1 MQFDVEGAHGAGY
14 TYAEIADY
22 LGGHYGYDVAGARN
36 AGIPDAQLASY
47 LSRQGA
53 LYSELD
59 QSKQAGRAIE
69 DEIAM
74 LEAYGSDPDVPLPMR
89 YELGRQVAKGLAGM
103 ASGVAGAGAMLTPGA
118 LSRRLLEASQSMEE
132 MADIP
137 TGAPKSI
144 GEIESAGDFAGFAG
158 SMLAQQ
164 IPQLLLGAAAGGG
177 LAARGIAPA
186 RAAMLGPAITTFP
199 QEAGSIYSDI
209 VRQTGETGPAQR
221 AVALGGGL
229 ASAALESVGGESR
242 LFRNLL
248 QPGMGGSLP
257 RMAGRAAAEAAKS
270 AGAEAITEG
279 AQEAI
284 GALAPAVAGGRL
296 PSVGEFAERVGT
308 GALGGLLVGGAMGG
322 AGQLVGDVRQRA
334 VDARIDDI
342 VGQLGRTQADFGRVG
357 ANRLVEQQPPALLDQ
372 QPLFQPAPAPPLIP
386 ADQFEGRA
394 PITPELQIAQP
405 SAQTQ
410 LEIKPS
416 ARPSEVLGPRSKVSV
431 TPRPQRN
438 GRDTS
443 ARDEWDSTYGNMRRG
458 GRTHNDDGTPYQ
470 PTKLDEVMV
479 EFGNGLH
486 TASDA
491 SSYALNTIG
500 VTSSFL
506 AGNKVGEMLDAG
518 WVWDDQ
524 LGRMVD
530 PSDKTKMPWMF
541 WRQNEAGKTPTP
553 PTPPAPPTP
562 TAGTPQW
569 VVDNIDALYQ
579 EAIGKGVVDSIESM
593 SANGMVASVVAQRL
607 GIDPV
612 MVRAVRAK
620 LGIPSQDNAEEFN
633 AWLEKRNR
641 RAPTPTSTPQPA
653 SRLIRASQPVGGQQL
668 VAEALKPEEV
678 TPSPSRLIRPISEQP
693 SADDL
698 AKQPAQ
704 AAAPAPIEIA
714 AAVSTPQNAP
724 APAAAPAAAQAPKPS
739 TLDDDVAKAL
749 DVIKAERRVST
760 TLLQRR
766 LKFGYNRAV
775 RLIGELEARKIVGPA
790 PKEGGLRK
798 ILLEGFEEAPAPKPQ
813 EAKPK
818 VTNEAA
824 VTVPAV
830 GTQPVGQGNKEPE
843 GAGRV
848 DRPQEVRQGAV
859 PADVG
864 GGAQVEV
871 APLTARSKAIAMAE
885 QEIESLRIDPNA
897 KKSKAVALARKL
909 FNSGL
914 ISKPSFDAA
923 VRVSKGRGIGVDGV
937 LGEIKFKA
945 QPTKAKGPIAT
956 PTLKPRK
963 AKESKPPQLSQE
975 ASSAADAAEAE
986 LLGMISDDRDPEAGE
1001 PSTLGAS
1008 TEFERPSAPAAKPS
1022 RKADR
1027 VSYIAAMAK
1036 IASVYVAEAINK
1048 SKNFF
1053 APYMK
1058 RAARMAASNRKLR
1071 KYGVSDWIEAW
1082 NVAAANAGYAGAPKV
1097 GDLVQIRPSG
1107 LNLAI
1112 SPRNVQ
1118 VFGVV
1123 QSYTEDG
1130 NALVT
1135 ITDTSLAAT
1144 RVIGY
1149 RSGETVQV
1157 SGDDIIDASKRYVP
1171 EYEEST
1177 MDSKDRRS
1185 DATFNDDVARVS
1197 AAINDVVASIPIFN
1211 DLTELFGSF
1220 KPRSQMAEDGDLEGS
1235 EDDNE
1240 ADLGVRADEAAKQ
1253 PEQKRL
1259 GAIAELD
1266 AERLSGLTKAASSS
1280 GATRSDIAAWKDE
1293 VSKYNPNTAWPVV
1306 SKAISPAA
1314 RIAVETAFLLGDAQ
1328 NAVHKS
1334 VSAKRGSGLIV
1345 DSTLDKYARRVWN
1358 WAHGALF
1365 TGKGPTWAPFP
1376 KQKALDGANVD
1387 ALREA
1392 ATRQTVSVDQEGA
1405 LQLPDAPSESVGEG
1419 AGEAFSDLDTLSL
1432 MAFLDEVGRFDSG
1445 ESGRVRDASALRTS
1459 GTRVIRQLIAERVRS
1474 IEKALGGMVG
1484 SLDFKLAIDAV
1495 IGELMPRISSLG
1507 VTGAR
1512 TTRKLKG
1519 RYDLPVEVQG
1529 RLANK
1534 LSGLMYKRYLQYGA
1548 NSITEDTRLFSGPT
1562 SLLSSNKRLLSS
1574 GSYSIRDALGVVIA
1588 GMQPGSVPH
1597 RIATRLAALSE
1608 SGTVNVLSD
1617 ADFDAAASASGT
1629 ASNATAFYDIR
1640 TGDIYVR
1647 QSANAHD
1654 YLVMHEV
1661 VHALTVA
1668 RIKSDPAFR
1677 RQMLE
1682 LRREAAGMVQG
1693 DFYGLRDFGSDWVNA
1708 AEFVGEVLSNPRL
1721 QDALSTKPSP
1731 KQDSLWQRIKSFIA
1745 TKLGLA
1751 PANADDVQSA
1761 IIDAVMD
1768 AALVTPEVAVAKQ
1781 PAPAASDAAYMALA
1795 QRYEAGDESVV
1806 QELRRMVDEA
1816 AKMAGY
1822 DTTQRWHG
1830 TGMLSREFAGFTSHG
1845 GIPFT
1850 EFRPSKSGVL
1860 GPGIYTTT
1868 DIDDAWSWAKTAQ
1881 HEGRGQAR
1889 VIKLYIKPSDSWTSV
1904 NRSEYNRETGSFGRG
1919 PFDPNAQWAATGS
1932 PSSVKSSALI
1942 AYDPSGNII
1951 PLSKRFNPNEQSIL
1965 YASPEFGKRS
1975 DVVRATSAPGLESGQ
1990 ISRLETEAALKAG
2003 FVSKGVR
2010 NIINKATRVPP
2021 GYVVKRGKTPENF
2034 ETLAPDRKGVD
2045 ASIEIARAEE
2055 KAQTRLKWIIDAG
2068 KIATPEDLTEDQEAA
2083 AELFGVEVDQGGLG
2097 PMSLTEYRA
2106 QAKTDEEVSIL
2117 DEASVMGAAFVQD
2130 IKDQLDGQRAQ
2141 LAKLFEEVEATR
2153 EEKLDKIRT
2162 GSRKADYI
2170 EAVINS
2176 ERGGRLGSVFVDGM
2190 LEAFDEHVRRLGSI
2204 KAGLNDKVRRQ
2215 ADETAQKIKRIKSS
2229 TELYAALVKSVS
2241 KLMPA
2246 SVIAEAVASDS
2257 QAPVVA
2263 WIASNRASLIA
2274 DGVSPEVL
2282 ATLLDGDEAL
2292 LNRYT
2297 SLHKSLAKLAQYKA
2311 DAEKAKGDI
2320 EAFEKDWSEIWSN
2333 VRGLAYD
2340 EKLKTW
2346 VKKPGKDGK
2355 VKQTEPG
2362 SVTLRK
2368 WAGKYEKMVV
2378 AKADALEGVR
2388 LLDADIRRQDSD
2400 ILATIRTIDKLE
2412 RILEDEGLQREY
2424 ETAVDVTKASS
2435 PDARGTVDGT
2445 TITYRIGDRD
2455 FSVDQSGN
2463 KAKEAQSYPVI
2474 LEAAGA
2480 ARNALD
2486 PASSTYEKDAFE
2498 RRRLRLILMDLDRM
2512 SVDLSTSH
2520 VETGPADVISRIRN
2534 SFPLLQNMVT
2544 RNLIYRIIPGR
2555 LMTTL
2560 RGIGTVLDSTV
2571 TSITAANKNK
2581 VYGFGAQDIANARAI
2596 RSHPELDALR
2606 WNREVA
2612 NFIFAGNQSYQR
2624 YLLKVGDIIPQ
2635 TGHRITREDMDAARL
2650 QRRWSDKIY
2659 EIMTR
2664 QNRKDLGI
2672 EMYYPVEVED
2682 SRGVMRKP
2690 YAAGPMVV
2698 PRRFNRSKAKV
2709 ASDWLELGN
2718 NTDAKLAQLAQPS
2731 VFRDMALGHVAEIN
2745 SSEYK
2750 RFTLDADGRR
2760 MPSRLEGAYQ
2770 KLAVMWANGKAA
2782 LPKNIDDLFMQVHAA
2797 QEDSKDKL
2805 DLGAVKSAL
2814 IAELDAMADNINRYA
2829 NPKSEVDVKTG
2840 EVKSGER
2847 GLFDPAGIKVKVD
2860 PDGNFTKARRD
2871 MVGPSTF
2878 YDYSLASDIAR
2889 GSLAAGAL
2897 MQTRLVELRLMREVI
2912 SALDEEINKMVEA
2925 KGDKRSISALR
2936 FQADMLSNAY
2946 SLLFDKVAASSD
2958 RRGSSS
2964 LEEFINATKTG
2975 LLAMPQ
2981 SSVFNFASASAMSS
2995 WAQRYY
3001 LMRHTGDVVGGKPGR
3016 LGRATAVGRAGAA
3029 AVFDVVAVL
3038 ASRNKAMSRWLQ
3050 SNRKSIIPGIAKLA
3064 DLARRMQEADSLLR
3078 SYGIIPDEASLMQ
3091 RARDVVELGT
3101 SKYGVPYSEQDIEP
3115 TAWDK
3120 VRQLFARWMPAAVV
3134 VEVFRSAV
3142 PAGDRL
3148 ANIVTL
3154 VNSQDALR
3162 RALGMMAVAV
3172 DRRVKAVGD
3181 KAATPG
3187 YWANPENAITG
3198 DDVESMNV
3206 PRESLAIMK
3215 VEFAPLGGLDR
3226 LAYDYWRRMR
3236 EAKANGTPVSDVAPI
3251 ADPGITANIL
3261 TTLMGLTN
3269 VALDTNRPDVGNQNT
3284 VLGRTYNSIFTFMG
3298 WVNGFITFLTLANS
3312 VDPGRRG
3319 LSRLGVSIAS
3329 VIILAAILAAT
3340 GVPLLELKRLLY
3352 GLGTGREYPVIT
3364 AGNVI
3369 NDPSPTTIARLLGA
3383 AFALQVPYAG
3393 EGIASLVG
3401 ATQYRSSALDLTS
3414 LSLPLSMLGRTYE
3427 AIASGAKT
3435 GDYTGMLGQLSK
3447 ALVPPTGIVVNR
3459 LMADRSVIPD
3469 AVRSAVAARGSL
3481 EARESGGK
3489 GAQPTEFSNLVRR
3502 AVAAE
3507 AGGNKA
3513 EADRL
3518 VRKAVEVK
3526 SKDSS
3531 DPWGAVRSAV
3541 SASKPSMRAFGRKIT
3556 EEEEAG
3562 LTARMRSSQRS
3573 VYQRGNEAVDSLLGR
3588 VGGMAKSSKEAAT
3601 AGARAGGSGASR
3613 LIRGGAIAA
3622 ASKRI
3627 RAMRSS
3633 MRPPAIRA
3641 LRRKLSQSRLR
3652 IPRIGA
3658 SSRLQPRP
3666 TRLGPGL
3673 IASRQA

>member
-1 MQFDVEGAHGAGY
+1 MQFDVEGAREAGY
-14 TYAEIADY
+14 TDAQIADF
-22 LGGHYGYDVAGARN
+22 LGGQYGYDVAGARN

-53 LYSELD
+53 LYSDLA

-69 DEIAM
+69 DEMAM
-74 LEAYGSDPDVPLPMR
+74 LDAYGSDTEVPLPMR

-103 ASGVAGAGAMLTPGA
+103 ASGATGAGAMLTPGA
-118 LSRRLLEASQSMEE
+118 LSRRLLEAGQSMEE

-199 QEAGSIYSDI
+199 QEAGSIYSDT

-221 AVALGGGL
+221 AVAFGGGL

-270 AGAEAITEG
+270 AGAEALTEG

-322 AGQLVGDVRQRA
+322 AGQFVGDVRQRA

-357 ANRLVEQQPPALLDQ
+357 ANRLVEQQPPAFLDQ

-386 ADQFEGRA
+386 GDQFAGRDL
-394 PITPELQIAQP
+394 ITPEQEAAQVD
-405 SAQTQ
+405 AG
-410 LEIKPS
+410 L
-416 ARPSEVLGPRSKVSV
+416 A
-431 TPRPQRN
+431 
-438 GRDTS
+438 DT
-443 ARDEWDSTYGNMRRG
+443 G
-458 GRTHNDDGTPYQ
+458 
-470 PTKLDEVMV
+470 
-479 EFGNGLH
+479 
-486 TASDA
+486 DA
-491 SSYALNTIG
+491 SAYQRWLEL
-500 VTSSFL
+500 SSS
-506 AGNKVGEMLDAG
+506 
-518 WVWDDQ
+518 
-524 LGRMVD
+524 LGDESRYREWLKARASGQ
-530 PSDKTKMPWMF
+530 P
-541 WRQNEAGKTPTP
+541 A
-553 PTPPAPPTP
+553 APPDTP
-562 TAGTPQW
+562 A
-569 VVDNIDALYQ
+569 
-579 EAIGKGVVDSIESM
+579 
-593 SANGMVASVVAQRL
+593 
-607 GIDPV
+607 
-612 MVRAVRAK
+612 
-620 LGIPSQDNAEEFN
+620 
-633 AWLEKRNR
+633 
-641 RAPTPTSTPQPA
+641 
-653 SRLIRASQPVGGQQL
+653 
-668 VAEALKPEEV
+668 
-678 TPSPSRLIRPISEQP
+678 PSPSRHIRAVRMKPPEAPPSVQP
-693 SADDL
+693 TQEAV
-698 AKQPAQ
+698 PAQ
-704 AAAPAPIEIA
+704 TEAASAVPAPQQEA
-714 AAVSTPQNAP
+714 TPSTATAPQQEA
-724 APAAAPAAAQAPKPS
+724 APAAAPAPKPS

-749 DVIKAERRVST
+749 DVIKSERRVST

-766 LKFGYNRAV
+766 LKVGYNRAV

-813 EAKPK
+813 EVKPK

-830 GTQPVGQGNKEPE
+830 GAQPVGQGNKEPE

-871 APLTARSKAIAMAE
+871 APLTARAKAIAMAE

-914 ISKPSFDAA
+914 ISKSSFDAS

-937 LGEIKFKA
+937 LAEIKFKA
-945 QPTKAKGPIAT
+945 EPTKAKAPIAT
-956 PTLKPRK
+956 PAQKPRK
-963 AKESKPPQLSQE
+963 VKESKPPQLSQE

-986 LLGMISDDRDPEAGE
+986 LLGMISNEQDPEAGE

-1008 TEFERPSAPAAKPS
+1008 TEFGRQSAPAAKPS

-1036 IASVYVAEAINK
+1036 IASAYVAEAINK
-1048 SKNFF
+1048 SQKFF

-1058 RAARMAASNRKLR
+1058 RAARMAVSNRKLR

-1082 NVAAANAGYAGAPKV
+1082 NVAAANAGYAGAPRV
-1097 GDLVQIRPSG
+1097 GDLVQIKPSG

-1157 SGDDIIDASKRYVP
+1157 PGDDIIDASKRYVP
-1171 EYEEST
+1171 ESEESA
-1177 MDSKDRRS
+1177 MEAKERRS

-1197 AAINDVVASIPIFN
+1197 AAINDVVASVPIFN

-1220 KPRSQMAEDGDLEGS
+1220 KPRSQMAEDEDLEGG

-1240 ADLGVRADEAAKQ
+1240 ADLDVRDDEAAKQ

-1259 GAIAELD
+1259 GVIAELD

-1280 GATRSDIAAWKDE
+1280 GATRSDIAAWKEE
-1293 VSKYNPNTAWPVV
+1293 VSKYDANTAWPVV
-1306 SKAISPAA
+1306 SKSISPTA
-1314 RIAVETAFLLGDAQ
+1314 RIAVETAFLLSDAQ
-1328 NAVHKS
+1328 NAVSKS
-1334 VSAKRGSGLIV
+1334 VSAKRGSGLIA

-1358 WAHGALF
+1358 WAHDALF
-1365 TGKGPTWAPFP
+1365 TGNGATWKPFP
-1376 KQKALDGANVD
+1376 KQKALDGANID
-1387 ALREA
+1387 AMREA
-1392 ATRQTVSVDQEGA
+1392 ATRQTVSVDSEGA
-1405 LQLPDAPSESVGEG
+1405 LQLPDASSEAVGEG
-1419 AGEAFSDLDTLSL
+1419 AEEVFSDLDALSL
-1432 MAFLDEVGRFDSG
+1432 ITFLDEVGRFDSV
-1445 ESGRVRDASALRTS
+1445 ESGRVKDASAFRTS
-1459 GTRVIRQLIAERVRS
+1459 GTRLIRQLIAERVRS

-1495 IGELMPRISSLG
+1495 IGELMPRISSLS

-1512 TTRKLKG
+1512 TTRKLRG

-1529 RLANK
+1529 RIANK

-1548 NSITEDTRLFSGPT
+1548 DSITADTRLFSGPT

-1608 SGTVNVLSD
+1608 AGTVNVLSD
-1617 ADFDAAASASGT
+1617 ADFDAAASSSGT
-1629 ASNATAFYDIR
+1629 SSNATAFYDIR

-1708 AEFVGEVLSNPRL
+1708 AEFVGEVLSSPRL

-1768 AALVTPEVAVAKQ
+1768 AALVAPEVAVAKQ

-1795 QRYEAGDESVV
+1795 ERYESGDESVLP
-1806 QELRRMVDEA
+1806 ELQRMVDDA
-1816 AKMAGY
+1816 AKRAGY
-1822 DTTQRWHG
+1822 GVDPLYHGANTDRPAINVVDPLARSAGNKRREAGPKAFWTTPNKGYASNYGGRVYKVYTKKGRITGSGEYRSEGGSTIVSGEDPKLGREQFIDYVKRFGRYPIKGSAFPQASGRYVYGNLGKIDPGVVYDNWGQRGGPTLLDLLRYTDAGLISLSHIGNSSDRAIMRDIMIENGFDTY
-1830 TGMLSREFAGFTSHG
+1830 FTSG
-1845 GIPFT
+1845 
-1850 EFRPSKSGVL
+1850 
-1860 GPGIYTTT
+1860 
-1868 DIDDAWSWAKTAQ
+1868 
-1881 HEGRGQAR
+1881 
-1889 VIKLYIKPSDSWTSV
+1889 
-1904 NRSEYNRETGSFGRG
+1904 FGRG
-1919 PFDPNAQWAATGS
+1919 EFAHLRGGNQIKSADPITRDSSGS
-1932 PSSVKSSALI
+1932 
-1942 AYDPSGNII
+1942 II
-1951 PLSKRFNPNEQSIL
+1951 PLSQRFNQNEQSIL
-1965 YASPEFGKRS
+1965 YASPEFGKRR
-1975 DVVRATSAPGLESGQ
+1975 DVVAATSAPGLEASQ

-2010 NIINKATRVPP
+2010 DIINKATRVPP
-2021 GYVVKRGKTPENF
+2021 GYIVKRGETPENF
-2034 ETLAPDRKGVD
+2034 ETLAPDRKGAD
-2045 ASIEIARAEE
+2045 ASGEIARAEE

-2068 KIATPEDLTEDQEAA
+2068 KIATPEDLTEDQEVA
-2083 AELFGVEVDQGGLG
+2083 AELLGVEVDQGGLG

-2106 QAKTDEEVSIL
+2106 QARTDEDVSIL

-2130 IKDQLDGQRAQ
+2130 IKDQLDDQRAR
-2141 LAKLFEEVEATR
+2141 LARLFEEVEATR

-2190 LEAFDEHVRRLGSI
+2190 LEAFDGHLRKLRST
-2204 KAGLNDKVRRQ
+2204 KAGLNDKIRRQ
-2215 ADETAQKIKRIKSS
+2215 TDETAQKIQRIKIS

-2246 SVIAEAVASDS
+2246 SVIAEAVAADS

-2263 WIASNRASLIA
+2263 WISSNRGPLIA

-2333 VRGLAYD
+2333 VRGLVYD
-2340 EKLKTW
+2340 DQLKTW

-2355 VKQTEPG
+2355 VKQVEPG
-2362 SVTLRK
+2362 PVTLRK

-2412 RILEDEGLQREY
+2412 RILEDEGLQREH

-2445 TITYRIGDRD
+2445 TINYRIGGRN
-2455 FSVDQSGN
+2455 FSIDQSGN

-2480 ARNALD
+2480 ARSALD
-2486 PASSTYEKDAFE
+2486 PASDTYEKDAFE
-2498 RRRLRLILMDLDRM
+2498 RRRLRLVLMDLDRM

-2581 VYGFGAQDIANARAI
+2581 AYGFGAQDIANARAI
-2596 RSHPELDALR
+2596 RSHPGMDALR

-2635 TGHRITREDMDAARL
+2635 TGHKITREDMDAARL

-2672 EMYYPVEVED
+2672 EMHYPVEVED
-2682 SRGVMRKP
+2682 SRGMMRKP

-2698 PRRFNRSKAKV
+2698 PRRFNRSKAEV
-2709 ASDWLELGN
+2709 ASAWLRLGG
-2718 NTDAKLAQLAQPS
+2718 NTDAKLALLAQPS

-2750 RFTLDADGRR
+2750 RFTLNADGRR
-2760 MPSRLEGAYQ
+2760 MPSQLEAAYQ
-2770 KLAVMWANGKAA
+2770 KLAVMWATGKSA
-2782 LPKNIDDLFMQVHAA
+2782 LPKDIDDLFMQVHGA
-2797 QEDSKDKL
+2797 QEASDDKL
-2805 DLGAVKSAL
+2805 DLGAVKAAL
-2814 IAELDAMADNINRYA
+2814 IAELDAMAANVNRYA
-2829 NPKSEVDVKTG
+2829 NPQSEVDIRTG
-2840 EVKSGER
+2840 DVKSGER

-2878 YDYSLASDIAR
+2878 YDYSLASDVAR

-2936 FQADMLSNAY
+2936 LQADMLSNAY
-2946 SLLFDKVAASSD
+2946 SLLFDRVAASSG

-2964 LEEFINATKTG
+2964 IEEFINATKTG

-2981 SSVFNFASASAMSS
+2981 SSVFNFVSASAMSS

-3001 LMRHTGDVVGGKPGR
+3001 LMRHTGDVVGGKHGR

-3029 AVFDVVAVL
+3029 AVFDIVAAL

-3050 SNRKSIIPGIAKLA
+3050 GNRKSIIPGIAKLA
-3064 DLARRMQEADSLLR
+3064 DLARRMQEADLLLR

-3101 SKYGVPYSEQDIEP
+3101 SKYSVPYSEQDIDP
-3115 TAWDK
+3115 RAWDR
-3120 VRQLFARWMPAAVV
+3120 VRQLFAKWMPTAVV

-3187 YWANPENAITG
+3187 YWSNPENAITG

-3215 VEFAPLGGLDR
+3215 VEFAPLGGLDQ
-3226 LAYDYWRRMR
+3226 LAYDYWRRMQ
-3236 EAKANGTPVSDVAPI
+3236 EAKSKGAPVSDVAPI

-3269 VALDTNRPDVGNQNT
+3269 VSLDTNRPDVGNQNT

-3298 WVNGFITFLTLANS
+3298 WVNGFISFLTLANS

-3319 LSRLGVSIAS
+3319 LPRLGVSVAS
-3329 VIILAAILAAT
+3329 VIILSAILAAT
-3340 GVPLLELKRLLY
+3340 GVPLLEVKRLLY

-3364 AGNVI
+3364 AGNVV
-3369 NDPSPTTIARLLGA
+3369 NDPSPATVARLLGA

-3427 AIASGAKT
+3427 AISSGAKT

-3459 LMADRSVIPD
+3459 LTADRSAIPD
-3469 AVRSAVAARGSL
+3469 AVRSAVAARGPL
-3481 EARESGGK
+3481 EARESGGR
-3489 GAQPTEFSNLVRR
+3489 GAQPTEFSSLVRR

-3513 EADRL
+3513 DADRL
-3518 VRKAVEVK
+3518 IRRAVEVK
-3526 SKDSS
+3526 SKDSG

-3541 SASKPSMRAFGRKIT
+3541 SASKPSMRAFGRRIT

-3562 LTARMRSSQRS
+3562 LMTRMRSSQRS
-3573 VYQRGNEAVDSLLGR
+3573 SYQRGNEAVESLSER
-3588 VGGMAKSSKEAAT
+3588 VGGMAKSAKAMMPARPRAEA
-3601 AGARAGGSGASR
+3601 SGASR

-3622 ASKRI
+3622 ASKGI

-3641 LRRKLSQSRLR
+3641 LRKKMGQSMAR

-3658 SSRLQPRP
+3658 SARSRPRP

>member
-69 DEIAM
+69 DEMAM

-118 LSRRLLEASQSMEE
+118 LSRRLLEAGQSMEE
-132 MADIP
+132 TADIP

-199 QEAGSIYSDI
+199 QEAGSIYSDT

-270 AGAEAITEG
+270 AGAEALTEG

-322 AGQLVGDVRQRA
+322 AGQFVGDVRQRA

-342 VGQLGRTQADFGRVG
+342 VGHLGRAQADFGRVG
-357 ANRLVEQQPPALLDQ
+357 ANRLVEQQPPAFLDQ
-372 QPLFQPAPAPPLIP
+372 QPLFQPAPVPPLIP
-386 ADQFEGRA
+386 GDQFAGRE
-394 PITPELQIAQP
+394 PITPERQIGLP
-405 SAQTQ
+405 LGSA
-410 LEIKPS
+410 
-416 ARPSEVLGPRSKVSV
+416 A
-431 TPRPQRN
+431 
-438 GRDTS
+438 
-443 ARDEWDSTYGNMRRG
+443 AAM
-458 GRTHNDDGTPYQ
+458 
-470 PTKLDEVMV
+470 
-479 EFGNGLH
+479 
-486 TASDA
+486 
-491 SSYALNTIG
+491 
-500 VTSSFL
+500 
-506 AGNKVGEMLDAG
+506 
-518 WVWDDQ
+518 
-524 LGRMVD
+524 
-530 PSDKTKMPWMF
+530 
-541 WRQNEAGKTPTP
+541 
-553 PTPPAPPTP
+553 PAPRRIR
-562 TAGTPQW
+562 
-569 VVDNIDALYQ
+569 VVRP
-579 EAIGKGVVDSIESM
+579 
-593 SANGMVASVVAQRL
+593 AQ
-607 GIDPV
+607 
-612 MVRAVRAK
+612 
-620 LGIPSQDNAEEFN
+620 SEQAE
-633 AWLEKRNR
+633 
-641 RAPTPTSTPQPA
+641 QPA
-653 SRLIRASQPVGGQQL
+653 APPD
-668 VAEALKPEEV
+668 APA
-678 TPSPSRLIRPISEQP
+678 PSPSRRIRVVRMKPTEAP
-693 SADDL
+693 SSD
-698 AKQPAQ
+698 QPAQ
-704 AAAPAPIEIA
+704 EAASAPAE
-714 AAVSTPQNAP
+714 AVSTVPTPQQEATSSTATAP
-724 APAAAPAAAQAPKPS
+724 QQEAAPAAAPAPKPS

-749 DVIKAERRVST
+749 DVIKSERRVST

-766 LKFGYNRAV
+766 LKVGYNRAV

-830 GTQPVGQGNKEPE
+830 GAQPVGQGNKEPE

-864 GGAQVEV
+864 GGAQVDV
-871 APLTARSKAIAMAE
+871 APPPAPSGAQAEAATALGLTAAPAATQAPAAAQSADVVKTADDLDSILAGIAKKPEDKKAVGEKRAASNFAEMMRKKKAAAAAASGEPKTLQASAEFGSRRVKYDAPIPKGDIADLVAGATELILANNDKPDFNLFISQIRDVYGNVPASIIVRLWNFAADQVGAGAVPPVGSRAKLRTSSLGIAKRAPNAVVVVEVDSINEDGTATVTISDTSTKATSAIGLRNGETIDVPISGIVAREASDDIGAGKEDQASGQSGDEEDGRKEKYKLKENAVLSAMLDIESDRVGPELTKVWPRGGFLDLRLAAKAAITSKENSDAKAEWNEWKKKIGKRAATLVEAIVYIETADRFLSSRSKNLNLDDVTNEYQKMVIRWAYNNAIASAE
-885 QEIESLRIDPNA
+885 SDPWIDFATNKSASQAAQEAGRKRSKESEYMDEIGGDGGVE
-897 KKSKAVALARKL
+897 SDDDGVDSESALAEEP
-909 FNSGL
+909 SGDEPVSRPVL
-914 ISKPSFDAA
+914 REELPSQAEFDA
-923 VRVSKGRGIGVDGV
+923 
-937 LGEIKFKA
+937 
-945 QPTKAKGPIAT
+945 
-956 PTLKPRK
+956 
-963 AKESKPPQLSQE
+963 ES
-975 ASSAADAAEAE
+975 AAEAE
-986 LLGMISDDRDPEAGE
+986 LQAEQEKPETKRKFSGTYRIERTNVFLDHLSREIREREKGVPGALNRGEFIDSIVTTFQWMMELGRKNLSWLR
-1001 PSTLGAS
+1001 
-1008 TEFERPSAPAAKPS
+1008 FEVTRSGG
-1022 RKADR
+1022 RKAKTKEEFLR
-1027 VSYIAAMAK
+1027 
-1036 IASVYVAEAINK
+1036 ASAESVANMYFEDYKGLTNEDKVGVDAIN
-1048 SKNFF
+1048 
-1053 APYMK
+1053 
-1058 RAARMAASNRKLR
+1058 RERLL
-1071 KYGVSDWIEAW
+1071 
-1082 NVAAANAGYAGAPKV
+1082 AGPI
-1097 GDLVQIRPSG
+1097 Q
-1107 LNLAI
+1107 
-1112 SPRNVQ
+1112 
-1118 VFGVV
+1118 
-1123 QSYTEDG
+1123 EDADG
-1130 NALVT
+1130 SA
-1135 ITDTSLAAT
+1135 SLA
-1144 RVIGY
+1144 
-1149 RSGETVQV
+1149 
-1157 SGDDIIDASKRYVP
+1157 
-1171 EYEEST
+1171 
-1177 MDSKDRRS
+1177 
-1185 DATFNDDVARVS
+1185 
-1197 AAINDVVASIPIFN
+1197 
-1211 DLTELFGSF
+1211 
-1220 KPRSQMAEDGDLEGS
+1220 EG
-1235 EDDNE
+1235 
-1240 ADLGVRADEAAKQ
+1240 R
-1253 PEQKRL
+1253 
-1259 GAIAELD
+1259 
-1266 AERLSGLTKAASSS
+1266 
-1280 GATRSDIAAWKDE
+1280 
-1293 VSKYNPNTAWPVV
+1293 
-1306 SKAISPAA
+1306 
-1314 RIAVETAFLLGDAQ
+1314 
-1328 NAVHKS
+1328 
-1334 VSAKRGSGLIV
+1334 
-1345 DSTLDKYARRVWN
+1345 
-1358 WAHGALF
+1358 
-1365 TGKGPTWAPFP
+1365 
-1376 KQKALDGANVD
+1376 
-1387 ALREA
+1387 
-1392 ATRQTVSVDQEGA
+1392 
-1405 LQLPDAPSESVGEG
+1405 
-1419 AGEAFSDLDTLSL
+1419 
-1432 MAFLDEVGRFDSG
+1432 
-1445 ESGRVRDASALRTS
+1445 
-1459 GTRVIRQLIAERVRS
+1459 
-1474 IEKALGGMVG
+1474 
-1484 SLDFKLAIDAV
+1484 
-1495 IGELMPRISSLG
+1495 
-1507 VTGAR
+1507 
-1512 TTRKLKG
+1512 
-1519 RYDLPVEVQG
+1519 
-1529 RLANK
+1529 
-1534 LSGLMYKRYLQYGA
+1534 
-1548 NSITEDTRLFSGPT
+1548 
-1562 SLLSSNKRLLSS
+1562 
-1574 GSYSIRDALGVVIA
+1574 YSIRDALARATERMVR
-1588 GMQPGSVPH
+1588 GSLAH

-1608 SGTVNVLSD
+1608 AGTVNVLSD

-1668 RIKSDPAFR
+1668 RIKGDPAFR

-1768 AALVTPEVAVAKQ
+1768 AALVAPEVAVANQ
-1781 PAPAASDAAYMALA
+1781 PALAASDAAYMSLA
-1795 QRYEAGDESVV
+1795 QRYEAGDEGVLP
-1806 QELRRMVDEA
+1806 ELQRMVDEA
-1816 AKMAGY
+1816 AKRAGY
-1822 DTTQRWHG
+1822 TIGPVYH
-1830 TGMLSREFAGFTSHG
+1830 HG
-1845 GIPFT
+1845 GFDAQENSVPDTSRGFH
-1850 EFRPSKSGVL
+1850 L
-1860 GPGIYTTT
+1860 GTKRAAEERAFGKPVDDFIQNAEVKFDG
-1868 DIDDAWSWAKTAQ
+1868 DIGAWFWS
-1881 HEGRGQAR
+1881 
-1889 VIKLYIKPSDSWTSV
+1889 SDSVDSFDVVGENGFASEAAARRNLERFAQEQNFDQTQPEDLGSMTGAYLKIQNPLRVQDQRNDWGGAIQRALSGGNDSIEYVNQFEDKGSTSYIALKP
-1904 NRSEYNRETGSFGRG
+1904 NQIKSA
-1919 PFDPNAQWAATGS
+1919 DPITRDS
-1932 PSSVKSSALI
+1932 
-1942 AYDPSGNII
+1942 SGNII

-1975 DVVRATSAPGLESGQ
+1975 DVVRATSVPGLEAGQ

-2003 FVSKGVR
+2003 FVTGGVKD
-2010 NIINKATRVPP
+2010 IINKATRVPP

-2045 ASIEIARAEE
+2045 ASGEIARAEE
-2055 KAQTRLKWIIDAG
+2055 KAQARLKWIIDAG
-2068 KIATPEDLTEDQEAA
+2068 KIATPEDLTEDLTEDQEAA
-2083 AELFGVEVDQGGLG
+2083 AELFGVEVDQGG

-2106 QAKTDEEVSIL
+2106 QAKTDDEVSIL

-2130 IKDQLDGQRAQ
+2130 IKDQLDGQRAR

-2153 EEKLDKIRT
+2153 AEKLDKIRA

-2170 EAVINS
+2170 EAVISS
-2176 ERGGRLGSVFVDGM
+2176 ERGGRLGSTFVDGM
-2190 LEAFDEHVRRLGSI
+2190 LEAFDEHVRRIGSI
-2204 KAGLNDKVRRQ
+2204 KAGLNDKIRRQ
-2215 ADETAQKIKRIKSS
+2215 ADETAQKIKRIQSS

-2246 SVIAEAVASDS
+2246 SVIAEAVAADS

-2263 WIASNRASLIA
+2263 WIASNRASLVA

-2333 VRGLAYD
+2333 VSGLAYD

-2346 VKKPGKDGK
+2346 VRKPGKDGK

-2435 PDARGTVDGT
+2435 QDARGTVDGT
-2445 TITYRIGDRD
+2445 TITYRIGDRN
-2455 FSVDQSGN
+2455 FSIDQSGN

-2486 PASSTYEKDAFE
+2486 PASSAYEKDAFE

-2520 VETGPADVISRIRN
+2520 VETGPADAISQIRN

-2560 RGIGTVLDSTV
+2560 RGIGTVLDSTS

-2581 VYGFGAQDIANARAI
+2581 AYGFGAQDIANARAI
-2596 RSHPELDALR
+2596 RSHPEMDALR

-2664 QNRKDLGI
+2664 QDRKDLGI

-2698 PRRFNRSKAKV
+2698 PRRFNRRKAKV
-2709 ASDWLELGN
+2709 ASEWLELGN
-2718 NTDAKLAQLAQPS
+2718 NTDAKLAHLSQPS

-2750 RFTLDADGRR
+2750 RFTLDANGRR
-2760 MPSRLEGAYQ
+2760 VPSRLEGAYQ
-2770 KLAVMWANGKAA
+2770 KLAVMWATGKSA
-2782 LPKNIDDLFMQVHAA
+2782 LPKNIDDLFIQVHAA
-2797 QEDSKDKL
+2797 QEASEDKL

-2814 IAELDAMADNINRYA
+2814 IAELDAMADNVNRYA

-2840 EVKSGER
+2840 DVKSGER

-2897 MQTRLVELRLMREVI
+2897 MQTRLVELRLMREAI

-3115 TAWDK
+3115 AAWDK
-3120 VRQLFARWMPAAVV
+3120 VRQLFARWMPTAVV
-3134 VEVFRSAV
+3134 VEAFRSAV

-3198 DDVESMNV
+3198 DEVESMNV

-3226 LAYDYWRRMR
+3226 LAYDYWRRMQ
-3236 EAKANGTPVSDVAPI
+3236 EAKSKGTPVSDVAPI

-3269 VALDTNRPDVGNQNT
+3269 VSLDTNRPDVGNQNT

-3329 VIILAAILAAT
+3329 VIILSAILAAT

-3352 GLGTGREYPVIT
+3352 GIGTGREYPVIT

-3369 NDPSPTTIARLLGA
+3369 NDPSPTTVARLLGA

-3427 AIASGAKT
+3427 AISSGVKT

-3469 AVRSAVAARGSL
+3469 AVRSAVAARGPL

-3513 EADRL
+3513 DADRL
-3518 VRKAVEVK
+3518 IRKAVEVK

-3588 VGGMAKSSKEAAT
+3588 VGGMAKASKSAAT
-3601 AGARAGGSGASR
+3601 AGARPGGSGASR

-3641 LRRKLSQSRLR
+3641 MRKTMSQSRLR

-3658 SSRLQPRP
+3658 SARLQPRP
-3666 TRLGPGL
+3666 ARLGPGL

>member
-53 LYSELD
+53 LYSELAE
-59 QSKQAGRAIE
+59 SKQAGRAIE
-69 DEIAM
+69 DEMAM
-74 LEAYGSDPDVPLPMR
+74 LEAYESDPDVPLPMR

-103 ASGVAGAGAMLTPGA
+103 ASGIAGAGAMLTPGA
-118 LSRRLLEASQSMEE
+118 LSRSLLEAGQSMEE

-144 GEIESAGDFAGFAG
+144 GEIESVGDFAGFAG

-177 LAARGIAPA
+177 LAARGISPA

-248 QPGMGGSLP
+248 QPGMGGSFP

-386 ADQFEGRA
+386 TDQFEGRA

-405 SAQTQ
+405 SAQGPASQIGRISSYGVMPGDSPSENRVFVSVPVNGFPMLFYKSSKGTSGKRAGGWYPAFGLGVGDWIVKGSVQ
-410 LEIKPS
+410 NMEAGYGIPEIKGVMDQLNLQFPGDPKSTQEALSASFGAPAS
-416 ARPSEVLGPRSKVSV
+416 ARQV
-431 TPRPQRN
+431 
-438 GRDTS
+438 
-443 ARDEWDSTYGNMRRG
+443 AASTYGMS
-458 GRTHNDDGTPYQ
+458 
-470 PTKLDEVMV
+470 
-479 EFGNGLH
+479 GLNR
-486 TASDA
+486 D
-491 SSYALNTIG
+491 IG
-500 VTSSFL
+500 VNKDGQIDHFTGVQQRIQDVLSAVV
-506 AGNKVGEMLDAG
+506 AGRAQAKPADLLQESPAVALPAPRRIRA
-518 WVWDDQ
+518 V
-524 LGRMVD
+524 RSA
-530 PSDKTKMPWMF
+530 PSE
-541 WRQNEAGKTPTP
+541 QAVQPTP
-553 PTPPAPPTP
+553 PP
-562 TAGTPQW
+562 
-569 VVDNIDALYQ
+569 DA
-579 EAIGKGVVDSIESM
+579 
-593 SANGMVASVVAQRL
+593 
-607 GIDPV
+607 
-612 MVRAVRAK
+612 
-620 LGIPSQDNAEEFN
+620 
-633 AWLEKRNR
+633 
-641 RAPTPTSTPQPA
+641 PA
-653 SRLIRASQPVGGQQL
+653 S
-668 VAEALKPEEV
+668 
-678 TPSPSRLIRPISEQP
+678 SPSRRIRVVRI
-693 SADDL
+693 
-698 AKQPAQ
+698 KQPEAPASAQ
-704 AAAPAPIEIA
+704 PTQEAAPAPTEATLPAPTPKQA
-714 AAVSTPQNAP
+714 AATSVAAAPQREA
-724 APAAAPAAAQAPKPS
+724 APAAAPAPKPS

-818 VTNEAA
+818 VTNEVA

-986 LLGMISDDRDPEAGE
+986 LLGMISDEQDPEAGE

-1036 IASVYVAEAINK
+1036 IASAYVAEAINK
-1048 SKNFF
+1048 SQKFF

-1058 RAARMAASNRKLR
+1058 RAARMAVSNRKLR

-1097 GDLVQIRPSG
+1097 GELVQIRPSG

-1135 ITDTSLAAT
+1135 ITDTSSAAT

-1157 SGDDIIDASKRYVP
+1157 PGDDIIDASKRYVP
-1171 EYEEST
+1171 ESEESA
-1177 MDSKDRRS
+1177 MESKERRS

-1197 AAINDVVASIPIFN
+1197 AAINDVVASVPIFN

-1220 KPRSQMAEDGDLEGS
+1220 KPRSQMAKDEDLEGG

-1240 ADLGVRADEAAKQ
+1240 ADLDVRDDEVAKQ

-1259 GAIAELD
+1259 GVIAELD
-1266 AERLSGLTKAASSS
+1266 AERLADLTKAASSS
-1280 GATRSDIAAWKDE
+1280 DATRSDIAAWREE

-1306 SKAISPAA
+1306 SKAISPAS
-1314 RIAVETAFLLGDAQ
+1314 RIAVETAFLLSDAQ
-1328 NAVHKS
+1328 NAVYKS

-1358 WAHGALF
+1358 WAHDALF
-1365 TGKGPTWAPFP
+1365 TGNGVTWRPFP

-1405 LQLPDAPSESVGEG
+1405 LQLPDASSEAVGEG
-1419 AGEAFSDLDTLSL
+1419 AEEVFSDLDALSL

-1445 ESGRVRDASALRTS
+1445 ESGRVRDASAFRMS
-1459 GTRVIRQLIAERVRS
+1459 GTRLIRQLIAERVRS

-1495 IGELMPRISSLG
+1495 IGELMPRISSLA

-1512 TTRKLKG
+1512 TTRKLRG

-1529 RLANK
+1529 RIANK
-1534 LSGLMYKRYLQYGA
+1534 LSGLMHKRYLQHGA
-1548 NSITEDTRLFSGPT
+1548 DSITADTRLFSGPT

-1588 GMQPGSVPH
+1588 EMQPGSVPH

-1608 SGTVNVLSD
+1608 EGTVNVLSD

-1731 KQDSLWQRIKSFIA
+1731 KRDSLWQRIKSFIA

-1781 PAPAASDAAYMALA
+1781 PAPDFSDAAYMSLA
-1795 QRYEAGDESVV
+1795 KRYEAGDESVLP
-1806 QELRRMVDEA
+1806 ELQRMVDEA
-1816 AKMAGY
+1816 AKRAGY
-1822 DTTQRWHG
+1822 AIGPVYH
-1830 TGMLSREFAGFTSHG
+1830 HG
-1845 GIPFT
+1845 GFDAQENSVPDTSRGFHFGTKRAAEERAFGKPVDDFIQNAEV
-1850 EFRPSKSGVL
+1850 EFDGNIGAWFWSSDGVDSFDVVGDGGFASEAAARRNLEQFAQEQNFDQTPPEDLGSMTGAYLNLQNPLRVQDQKNDWVGAIQRALSGGNDSIEYINQFEDKGSTSYVALKPNQIKSAD
-1860 GPGIYTTT
+1860 PIT
-1868 DIDDAWSWAKTAQ
+1868 
-1881 HEGRGQAR
+1881 R
-1889 VIKLYIKPSDSWTSV
+1889 DS
-1904 NRSEYNRETGSFGRG
+1904 
-1919 PFDPNAQWAATGS
+1919 
-1932 PSSVKSSALI
+1932 
-1942 AYDPSGNII
+1942 SGNII
-1951 PLSKRFNPNEQSIL
+1951 PLSQRFNPSEQSIL

-1975 DVVRATSAPGLESGQ
+1975 DVVRATSVPGLEAGQ

-2010 NIINKATRVPP
+2010 DIINKATRVPA
-2021 GYVVKRGKTPENF
+2021 GYLVRRGETPENF
-2034 ETLAPDRKGVD
+2034 ETLSPARKGAD

-2106 QAKTDEEVSIL
+2106 QAKADEEVSIL

-2130 IKDQLDGQRAQ
+2130 IKDQLDGQRAR

-2153 EEKLDKIRT
+2153 AEKLDKIRA

-2170 EAVINS
+2170 EAVISS
-2176 ERGGRLGSVFVDGM
+2176 ERGGRLGSTFVDGM

-2204 KAGLNDKVRRQ
+2204 KAGLNDKIRRQ
-2215 ADETAQKIKRIKSS
+2215 ADETAQKIQRIRSS

-2246 SVIAEAVASDS
+2246 SVIAEAVAADS

-2263 WIASNRASLIA
+2263 WIASNRASLVA

-2297 SLHKSLAKLAQYKA
+2297 SLHKALAKLAQYKA

-2346 VKKPGKDGK
+2346 VRKPGKDGK

-2378 AKADALEGVR
+2378 ARADALEGVR

-2435 PDARGTVDGT
+2435 QDARGTVDGT

-2486 PASSTYEKDAFE
+2486 PKSSTYEKDAFE

-2520 VETGPADVISRIRN
+2520 VETGPADVISQIRN

-2544 RNLIYRIIPGR
+2544 RSLIYRIIPGR

-2581 VYGFGAQDIANARAI
+2581 AYGFGAQDIANARAI
-2596 RSHPELDALR
+2596 RSHPEMDALR

-2612 NFIFAGNQSYQR
+2612 SFIFAGNQSYQR

-2698 PRRFNRSKAKV
+2698 PRRFNRDKAKV
-2709 ASDWLELGN
+2709 ASGWLELGG

-2760 MPSRLEGAYQ
+2760 IPSRLEGAYQ
-2770 KLAVMWANGKAA
+2770 KLAVMWATGKAA
-2782 LPKNIDDLFMQVHAA
+2782 LPKDIDDLFMQVHGA
-2797 QEDSKDKL
+2797 QEASDDKL
-2805 DLGAVKSAL
+2805 DLGAVKAAL
-2814 IAELDAMADNINRYA
+2814 IAELDAMAANVNRYA
-2829 NPKSEVDVKTG
+2829 NPQSEVDIRTG
-2840 EVKSGER
+2840 DVKSGER

-2878 YDYSLASDIAR
+2878 YDYSLASDVAR

-2936 FQADMLSNAY
+2936 LQADMLSNAY
-2946 SLLFDKVAASSD
+2946 SLLFDRVAASSD

-2964 LEEFINATKTG
+2964 IEEFINATKTG

-2981 SSVFNFASASAMSS
+2981 SSVFNFVSASAMSS

-3029 AVFDVVAVL
+3029 AVFDIVAVL

-3050 SNRKSIIPGIAKLA
+3050 GNRKSIIPGIAKLA

-3101 SKYGVPYSEQDIEP
+3101 SKYSVPYSEQDVEP
-3115 TAWDK
+3115 AAWDK
-3120 VRQLFARWMPAAVV
+3120 VRQLFAKWMPAAVV

-3187 YWANPENAITG
+3187 YWSNPENAITG

-3215 VEFAPLGGLDR
+3215 VEFAPLGGLDQ
-3226 LAYDYWRRMR
+3226 LAYDYWRRMQ
-3236 EAKANGTPVSDVAPI
+3236 EAKSKGAPVSDVAPI

-3269 VALDTNRPDVGNQNT
+3269 VSLDTNRPDVGNQNT

-3298 WVNGFITFLTLANS
+3298 WVNGFISFLTLANS

-3319 LSRLGVSIAS
+3319 LPRLGVSVAS
-3329 VIILAAILAAT
+3329 VIILSAILAAT
-3340 GVPLLELKRLLY
+3340 GVPLLEVKRLLY

-3364 AGNVI
+3364 AGNVV
-3369 NDPSPTTIARLLGA
+3369 NDPSPATVARLLGA

-3427 AIASGAKT
+3427 AISSGAKT

-3459 LMADRSVIPD
+3459 LMADRSAIPD
-3469 AVRSAVAARGSL
+3469 AVRSAVAARGPL

-3513 EADRL
+3513 DADRL
-3518 VRKAVEVK
+3518 IRKAVEVK

-3573 VYQRGNEAVDSLLGR
+3573 AYQRGNEAVASLLGR
-3588 VGGMAKSSKEAAT
+3588 VGGMAKASKAAAT
-3601 AGARAGGSGASR
+3601 AGARPGGSGASR

-3641 LRRKLSQSRLR
+3641 MRRKLSQSRLR

-3658 SSRLQPRP
+3658 SARSQPRP
-3666 TRLGPGL
+3666 ARLGPGL